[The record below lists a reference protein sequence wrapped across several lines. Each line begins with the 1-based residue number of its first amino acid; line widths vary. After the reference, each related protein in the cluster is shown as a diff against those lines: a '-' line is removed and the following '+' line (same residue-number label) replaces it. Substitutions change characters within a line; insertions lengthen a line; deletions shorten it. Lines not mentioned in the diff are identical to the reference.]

1 MREKLHDL
9 IHDFINH
16 NFHLDEV
23 VDVVEKVYIEK
34 MLEKNNYNVTL
45 TAKKMD
51 IHRNT
56 LTRKIKML
64 SIDRSL
70 N

>member
-56 LTRKIKML
+56 LTRKMKML